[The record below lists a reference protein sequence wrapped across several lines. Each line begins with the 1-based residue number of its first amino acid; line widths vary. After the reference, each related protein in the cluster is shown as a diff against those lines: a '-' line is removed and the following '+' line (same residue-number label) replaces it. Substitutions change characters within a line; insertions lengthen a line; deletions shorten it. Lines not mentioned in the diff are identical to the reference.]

1 MALYAAFYLMASIPV
16 DETTINVE
24 KLATL
29 QFIYRGVILWRII
42 IFKNGIAAFD
52 WRELE
57 GIAVSM
63 EVCNAESLIIFHQFL
78 KTVNGG

>member
-52 WRELE
+52 
-57 GIAVSM
+57 
-63 EVCNAESLIIFHQFL
+63 
-78 KTVNGG
+78 